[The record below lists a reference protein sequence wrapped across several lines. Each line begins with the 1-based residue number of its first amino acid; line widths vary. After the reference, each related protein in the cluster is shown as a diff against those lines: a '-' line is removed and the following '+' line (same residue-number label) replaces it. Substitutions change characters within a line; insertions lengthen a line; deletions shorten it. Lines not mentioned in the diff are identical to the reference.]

1 MKQKG
6 IEIQSY
12 LTRMVLS
19 YNKSLKGAHAHAHAH
34 TPVPAVCAFL
44 LRLRVHELE
53 VVELV
58 VVCSD
63 LAPDL

>member
-1 MKQKG
+1 
-6 IEIQSY
+6 
-12 LTRMVLS
+12 MVLS